1 MIIISLAVIISL
13 LHRSLFCLDVLPVY
27 SKPNLSNYFN
37 FPSIT
42 SIQQFFNLR
51 SYKFYNAQFL
61 RNVFLDRYK
70 SDIQALNLQLLFH
83 SILSNASHP
92 RCNIHISSLEQAPR
106 NNLILTHV
114 FILEGK
120 RKNICHEQPVF
131 SMERSLIKFKRQSL
145 EKILI
150 FSAKTN
156 VFPPR
161 GQDMSDIGRGGR
173 ALCTRKDVAK
183 RFVRSG
189 SRAST

>member
-51 SYKFYNAQFL
+51 SYKFYTQFL

-120 RKNICHEQPVF
+120 RKNICHEHAGF
-131 SMERSLIKFKRQSL
+131 LDG
-145 EKILI
+145 
-150 FSAKTN
+150 T
-156 VFPPR
+156 FPY
-161 GQDMSDIGRGGR
+161 
-173 ALCTRKDVAK
+173 
-183 RFVRSG
+183 
-189 SRAST
+189 

>member
-37 FPSIT
+37 FPRCARIT

-106 NNLILTHV
+106 NNLILTRV

-120 RKNICHEQPVF
+120 RKNICHEHAGF
-131 SMERSLIKFKRQSL
+131 LDG
-145 EKILI
+145 
-150 FSAKTN
+150 A
-156 VFPPR
+156 FPY
-161 GQDMSDIGRGGR
+161 
-173 ALCTRKDVAK
+173 
-183 RFVRSG
+183 
-189 SRAST
+189 